1 MADVT
6 KVLMQQ
12 LPGWFKP
19 VLEYIEIM
27 RAYGYSLGAVETAAE
42 KIKANMFIQ
51 TADSDTLRN
60 WERLLNIP
68 YTAGDTLEYRRE
80 RILTALNQT
89 VPYTVWDL
97 RAELAAL
104 FGDDFTLEVNPAEC
118 WIKVST
124 TSDRYGAVSLLRS
137 VIQKWVPAH
146 LYIYSNQQVTNY
158 SATDMGC
165 TARITRTFEQTI
177 GTGGN

>member
-1 MADVT
+1 MDG
-6 KVLMQQ
+6 KFDVLMRQ

-19 VLEYIEIM
+19 VLEYIAIMQSYGWALGDTEEIVQ
-27 RAYGYSLGAVETAAE
+27 RLHD
-42 KIKANMFIQ
+42 NDFIQ
-51 TADSDTLRN
+51 TADSDTLRY
-60 WERLLNIP
+60 WERLLKIQ
-68 YTAGDTLEYRRE
+68 YRAGDTIEYRRE

-118 WIKVST
+118 WIKVTT
-124 TSDRYGAVSLLRS
+124 TSDRYGAVSLLRDL
-137 VIQKWVPAH
+137 IIKRIPAH

-158 SATDMGC
+158 STSNLYNA
-165 TARITRTFEQTI
+165 ARVSRTFVQTI